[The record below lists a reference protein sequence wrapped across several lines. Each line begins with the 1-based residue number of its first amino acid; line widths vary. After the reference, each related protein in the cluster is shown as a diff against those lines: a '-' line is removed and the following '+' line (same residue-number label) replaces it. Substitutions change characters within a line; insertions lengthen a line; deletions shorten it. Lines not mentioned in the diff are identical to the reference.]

1 MPTLVVNG
9 ANIQYE
15 EMGEGIP
22 IILTPGAR
30 YDMNAV
36 RGLAEQLAS
45 EYRVIIYDRRNCG
58 ASDVII
64 SGDLSEQEIWADDLY
79 EILHQLQAIPAY
91 IGGGSAGCRVS
102 LMLAIRHP
110 ESVKGLLLW
119 HITGG
124 SVAAEQLGYSYY
136 EEFIEIA
143 KKDGMQGVIATD
155 FFAERIR
162 QNPSNLDRLV
172 SMHTGDFISVM
183 ERWRTFFTDKD
194 PVIGSTKEQLDK
206 IAVPAVIIPGDDDVH
221 PLLVGQ
227 NLHSILN
234 DSELHSP
241 VWSKEEEERLALQ
254 EPDVLQQLGTN
265 RRARIFLQFLSNH
278 ESQS

>member
-22 IILTPGAR
+22 IILTPGSR

-36 RGLAEQLAS
+36 RGLAEQLGS

-91 IGGGSAGCRVS
+91 VGGGSAGCRVS

-227 NLHSILN
+227 NLHSILH

-241 VWSKEEEERLALQ
+241 VWSKEEEERLVLQ
-254 EPDVLQQLGTN
+254 EPDVLQQLGTS
-265 RRARIFLQFLSNH
+265 RRARIFLQFLNNH
-278 ESQS
+278 EPQS

>member
-9 ANIQYE
+9 ANILYE
-15 EMGEGIP
+15 EMGEGTP
-22 IILTPGAR
+22 IILTPGSR

-64 SGDLSEQEIWADDLY
+64 SGDLSEQEIWAEDVY
-79 EILHQLQAIPAY
+79 EILHQLQATPAY
-91 IGGGSAGCRVS
+91 VGGGSAGCRVS
-102 LMLAIRHP
+102 LLLAIRHP

-124 SVAAEQLGYSYY
+124 TVAAEQLGYSYY

-143 KKDGMQGVIATD
+143 REDGMLGVTKTD

-162 QNPSNLDRLV
+162 QNPSNLERLT
-172 SMHTGDFISVM
+172 SMHTDDFMAVM
-183 ERWRTFFTDKD
+183 RRWRTFFTDKD
-194 PVIGSTKEQLDK
+194 PVIGATKEQLEK

-227 NLHSILN
+227 NLHSILP

-241 VWSKEEEERLALQ
+241 VWSKEEGERFAL
-254 EPDVLQQLGTN
+254 ESPDVVQQMGHD
-265 RRARIFLQFLSNH
+265 RRARIFLEFLNNH
-278 ESQS
+278 EPQS